1 MLAQQRQSRIAER
14 VHRTGAVRV
23 AELVDEFG
31 VSDMTIRRD
40 LETLAERGLV
50 AKVHG
55 GATAVDFGS
64 TTEPGFAV
72 KKVRQEA
79 EKEAIAA
86 AAAGLVGPGQA
97 VALSAGT
104 TTWTL
109 AHRLTDIAEL
119 TVVTNSVPVADVF
132 YRSGRADQTVILTG
146 GVRTPSDAL
155 VGPFAVASLEKVNVD
170 TVFLGV
176 HGMSARAGFTTPNL
190 LEAETVSTLA
200 AKGRRMVVVADHT
213 KWDVVGIA
221 TIAALDDADVIVT
234 DSLLEESARKIL
246 AEHVEQIITAPTPVA
261 PTRLPPPPDIESA
274 SRSRSQ
280 AGAASGASPRTG
292 GSFAPAVPKKDEKS
306 NK

>member
-14 VHRTGAVRV
+14 VHRIGAVRV
-23 AELVDEFG
+23 AELVEEFG

-64 TTEPGFAV
+64 TSEPGFAV
-72 KKVRQEA
+72 KQVRQEP
-79 EKEAIAA
+79 EKEAIAEA
-86 AAAGLVGPGQA
+86 AARLVGPGQA

-109 AHRLTDIAEL
+109 AHRLTDVADL

-155 VGPFAVASLEKVNVD
+155 VGPFAVASLERVNVD

-190 LEAETVSTLA
+190 LEAETVATLA
-200 AKGRRMVVVADHT
+200 EKGRRLVVLADHT
-213 KWDVVGIA
+213 KFDVVGIA
-221 TIAALDDADVIVT
+221 TIAALADADVVVT
-234 DSLLEESARKIL
+234 DSRLDEEAREAL
-246 AEHVEQIITAPTPVA
+246 AEHVDQVVLAPVNQPPGSTAPD
-261 PTRLPPPPDIESA
+261 TR
-274 SRSRSQ
+274 
-280 AGAASGASPRTG
+280 
-292 GSFAPAVPKKDEKS
+292 
-306 NK
+306 

>member
-72 KKVRQEA
+72 KRVRQES

-221 TIAALDDADVIVT
+221 TIAALGDADVVVT
-234 DSLLEESARKIL
+234 DSLLDESARKVL
-246 AEHVEQIITAPTPVA
+246 AEHAEQIITAPV
-261 PTRLPPPPDIESA
+261 DEESD
-274 SRSRSQ
+274 
-280 AGAASGASPRTG
+280 
-292 GSFAPAVPKKDEKS
+292 K
-306 NK
+306 